1 MRLMELV
8 RELNIDD
15 HTKVIFHLKIL
26 KEAGIIEQDEDKSY
40 SLTNEGIKAL
50 ECLKVLEN
58 YLGH

>member
-15 HTKVIFHLKIL
+15 HTKVIFHMKIL
-26 KEAGIIEQDEDKSY
+26 KEAGIIEQGKDKFY
-40 SLTNEGIKAL
+40 SLTGEGVKTL
-50 ECLKVLEN
+50 DSLKVIEK